1 MAQATSTP
9 RQYQPPGRLVVVC
22 ALHGPVDGYRVAYE
36 ICRDWNKLKWVAT
49 CTLKGCG
56 WRLARPIGVAQTC
69 GDPTGA
75 EQYPANPVDWQ
86 TFVNK
91 PWART
96 SELSCPPESADYQAD
111 PLDIAKPK
119 P

>member
-1 MAQATSTP
+1 V
-9 RQYQPPGRLVVVC
+9 GGH
-22 ALHGPVDGYRVAYE
+22 LHTE
-36 ICRDWNKLKWVAT
+36 S
-49 CTLKGCG
+49 GCG
-56 WRLARPIGVAQTC
+56 GGDWPRPIGVGATC